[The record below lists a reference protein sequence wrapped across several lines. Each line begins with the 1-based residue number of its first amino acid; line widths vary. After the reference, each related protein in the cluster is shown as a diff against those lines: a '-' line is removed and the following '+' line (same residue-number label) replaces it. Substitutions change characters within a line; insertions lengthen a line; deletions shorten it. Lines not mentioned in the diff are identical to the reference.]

1 MINTQTS
8 VNKRLN
14 VRKMTVIG
22 VLSAI
27 SIMMSMLPFIGYI
40 PIGPIKAT
48 IMHIPVI
55 IGAIIEGPV
64 VGATIGLIFGLT
76 SLWNAITQPVILSP
90 LFLNPLVSVLPR
102 ILIGIIAYYVY
113 QGVYK
118 LTKKVYASGFVAG
131 LIGSLVNT
139 VGVLGMIYVLYA
151 EKYLILIEQQGASA
165 GNLLLGVAFTSGV
178 PEALVAA
185 LIVSAVSVA
194 LIRKGKK

>member
-1 MINTQTS
+1 
-8 VNKRLN
+8 
-14 VRKMTVIG
+14 MTVIG

-76 SLWNAITQPVILSP
+76 SLWNAITQPVLLSP
-90 LFLNPLVSVLPR
+90 LFINPLVSVLPR
-102 ILIGIIAYYVY
+102 ILIGIVTYYVY

-118 LTKKVYASGFVAG
+118 ISKKVYGSGFIAG
-131 LIGSLVNT
+131 VIGSLVNT
-139 VGVLGMIYVLYA
+139 AGVLGMIYILYA
-151 EKYLILIEQQGASA
+151 DKYLALMEQQGASA
-165 GNLLLGVAFTSGV
+165 AKLLFGVVLTSGI
-178 PEALVAA
+178 PEALVAG